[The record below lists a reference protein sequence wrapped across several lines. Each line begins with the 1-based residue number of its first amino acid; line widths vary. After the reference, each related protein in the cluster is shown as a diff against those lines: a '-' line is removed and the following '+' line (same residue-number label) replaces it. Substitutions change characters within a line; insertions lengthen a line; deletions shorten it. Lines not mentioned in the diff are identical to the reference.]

1 MRFEKIGICLDA
13 GNSESRIE
21 VFYDDGTKEE
31 IIRFKNSFAWV
42 PNDYIIPESYKNAES
57 TILTIGNED
66 YANGLLA
73 VREFEDV
80 LQRPL
85 TLHPKHDQ
93 DSTFRTLSLSFIKAI
108 MFVADYFKVGVD
120 ELDVS
125 VDISVLLP
133 PLEMYYEDALKT
145 LISKINTV
153 SLVLPYKIVKKFK
166 IENIAVFPEG
176 LAAFIGVMYE
186 EKDGKLVEVVAN
198 KKFLKGTSVLIDI
211 GGGSTD
217 VAIVRNGRVIDKSQ
231 NTFRIG
237 GNTVKSIVAKVVS
250 MKHNYSM
257 TEEEKE
263 YVLENGHL
271 VVGDEK
277 KIDLLEDIKIAK
289 KKYADMLIK
298 SLNEHLEGI
307 NIEIESLKGI
317 LTVGGGALAIEE
329 TVTENGIPHKK
340 VLSEPMSKAVVEHLK
355 KYNDSI
361 SEISLNGID
370 ARLVNLKG
378 LGLIHKHKLL

>member
-57 TILTIGNED
+57 TILTIGDED

-217 VAIVRNGRVIDKSQ
+217 VAIVRNGRVIEKSQ

-340 VLSEPMSKAVVEHLK
+340 VLSEPMSKPVVEHLK

>member
-57 TILTIGNED
+57 TILTIGDED

-340 VLSEPMSKAVVEHLK
+340 VLSEPMSKPVVEHLK